1 MNESSFW
8 NVTVPRVLSSYA
20 ITIFAILWLGFF
32 ISLIANREWLDLLW
46 NWVQT
51 LPTVAQIIAW
61 VFFTPVMTVLWIWD
75 SSWSVLIRVLAFAG
89 IAGWTSLAVSSFVK
103 ALRQFCICRQVSEHA
118 PSQDWKNPRS
128 RTHKLKRP
136 ARSCGIDTS
145 RNAASGQFQVNID
158 PEMTA
163 NTHLCLT
170 AC

>member
-75 SSWSVLIRVLAFAG
+75 SSWLVLIRVLAFAG

-103 ALRQFCICRQVSEHA
+103 ALR
-118 PSQDWKNPRS
+118 
-128 RTHKLKRP
+128 
-136 ARSCGIDTS
+136 
-145 RNAASGQFQVNID
+145 
-158 PEMTA
+158 
-163 NTHLCLT
+163 
-170 AC
+170 